1 MLRVSR
7 RSVMGAAGLAFLLA
21 GCSTAPTMERLP
33 ESLGGLPA
41 NAPARPATPHEYPA
55 VHDMP
60 PPRADKPMTDEEQ
73 LKTEKAL
80 TSARDHLEG
89 TRKAGD
95 DDDDASKENKPAK
108 PKKGAPAVKKKP
120 AASKDSG
127 TSGTDAGAKTNP

>member
-1 MLRVSR
+1 MLRASR
-7 RSVMGAAGLAFLLA
+7 RSVIGAAGLAFLLA
-21 GCSTAPTMERLP
+21 GCSTAPLMEKLP
-33 ESLGGLPA
+33 ASMGGLPSD
-41 NAPARPATPHEYPA
+41 APARPATPREFPA

-60 PPRADKPMTDEEQ
+60 PPRADEPMTDEEQ

-80 TSARDHLEG
+80 TSARDRLEG

-95 DDDDASKENKPAK
+95 DDGAAKPAK
-108 PKKGAPAVKKKP
+108 PKKGASAAKKKP

>member
-1 MLRVSR
+1 MLRASR
-7 RSVMGAAGLAFLLA
+7 RSLMGAAGLAFLLA
-21 GCSTAPTMERLP
+21 GCAVAPTMERLP

-60 PPRADKPMTDEEQ
+60 PPRATTPMTDAEQ

-80 TSARDHLEG
+80 TSARDRLEG

-95 DDDDASKENKPAK
+95 DDEDDDASKPAK
-108 PKKGAPAVKKKP
+108 PKKGAPAAKKKP

>member
-1 MLRVSR
+1 M
-7 RSVMGAAGLAFLLA
+7 
-21 GCSTAPTMERLP
+21 
-33 ESLGGLPA
+33 GGLPSD
-41 NAPARPATPHEYPA
+41 APARPATPREFPA

-60 PPRADKPMTDEEQ
+60 PPRADEPMTDEEQ

-80 TSARDHLEG
+80 TSARDRLEG

-95 DDDDASKENKPAK
+95 DDGAAKPAK
-108 PKKGAPAVKKKP
+108 PKKGASAAKKKP